1 MNSLKP
7 LAAPACALLL
17 LACTSLPAPDYPL
30 QHPAN
35 PAAAAAPVDD
45 PRSAI
50 ADYRPGDGRTPSSSG
65 DAPMHAH
72 EHAGHHH
79 PAAPHDHH
87 PATPSADPHAGHT
100 PHSNAPD
107 AAPDAAHEHSPT
119 QEDEHAQHH

>member
-1 MNSLKP
+1 MNSLKL

-45 PRSAI
+45 PRSAL
-50 ADYRPGDGRTPSSSG
+50 ADYRPADGRTPSSSHV
-65 DAPMHAH
+65 PTQAH
-72 EHAGHHH
+72 EHAGH
-79 PAAPHDHH
+79 HH

-100 PHSNAPD
+100 QHSSAPD
-107 AAPDAAHEHSPT
+107 AARDAAHEHPPT